1 MENPLI
7 KISNIKRFCSR
18 RRDFYV
24 LKGID
29 LVINKGEYV
38 ALMGPSGSGKST

>member
-18 RRDFYV
+18 EEIYV

-29 LVINKGEYV
+29 LVIIKEN
-38 ALMGPSGSGKST
+38 M